1 MKKAKNPHFSPA
13 RTYRDGV
20 APGSGEVTFQVVVEQ
35 TDLFVLA
42 RENLSGDI
50 AEYVREIRG
59 QLKTYLLLHSGFGS
73 SLTPVEVSDTAPESV
88 RLMAAAARPVGVG
101 PMAAVAGTV
110 AQMVADR
117 FATRSPDLLV
127 ENGGDVALRSTRER
141 VVALLPDPSTNST
154 IGLRIAA
161 GEFPAAVCSSSATI
175 GHSLSLGSGD
185 LVAVRAVDAPF
196 ADACAT
202 HLCNLLKSPRHV
214 QVVLDEAKRL
224 AEVSPGGVFG
234 VFAQHGKTMAA
245 WGDLEL
251 AAL

>member
-1 MKKAKNPHFSPA
+1 MTGTRHSSPA
-13 RTYRDGV
+13 RTYREGV
-20 APGSGEVTFQVVVEQ
+20 APGAGEQTFQVVVEQ

-42 RENLSGDI
+42 REDLSEPVADF
-50 AEYVREIRG
+50 VRDIRG
-59 QLKTYLLLHSGFGS
+59 QLKTYLLLHPQFAR
-73 SLTPVEVSDTAPESV
+73 SLTPLEVGEAAPDIV
-88 RLMAAAARPVGVG
+88 RLMAEGSAPVGVG
-101 PMAAVAGTV
+101 PMASVAGTV

-117 FATRSPDLLV
+117 FCGRSPDLLV
-127 ENGGDVALRSTRER
+127 ENGGDVALRSSRER
-141 VVALLPDPSTNST
+141 LVGLLPDPATDST

-161 GEFPAAVCSSSATI
+161 DGFPAAVCSSSATI

-214 QVVLDEAKRL
+214 EVVLEEAKRL

-234 VFAQHGKTMAA
+234 VFAQHGDTMAA
-245 WGDLEL
+245 WGDIEL